1 MTADTRSLLWFAV
14 PSLALL
20 AAVLLYPLGYSVYL
34 SLHEV
39 HLASAAQPFA
49 GWDNYAALLTQERFW
64 SSLATTL
71 KITAAAVTLEFM
83 LGFALALALYRL
95 TAGAR
100 VFNVLLFLPHI
111 ITPVVAAL
119 FLRWMFVS
127 QWGLIDATLAAA
139 GVVPPDWLGHPLW
152 AKVTVVLAD
161 AWKFTPFVM
170 LVLYAGLQGI
180 DQSILEAAAIDGA
193 GGFRLV
199 WSILLPSL
207 KPLVL
212 FVLAIRTMD
221 CFRAFDAIYVLTGGG
236 PGTATE
242 TITLYTY
249 VLGFRQLEIGKAA
262 ALGVLT
268 LIILSSIV
276 GTMIFMLYRR
286 ERQAF

>member
-14 PSLALL
+14 PSFALL
-20 AAVLLYPLGYSVYL
+20 TAVLLYPLGYSVYL

-39 HLASAAQPFA
+39 HLASAVQPFA
-49 GWDNYAALLTQERFW
+49 GWGNYAALLTEERFW
-64 SSLATTL
+64 SSLVTTL
-71 KITAAAVTLEFM
+71 KITAAAVMLEFF
-83 LGFALALALYRL
+83 LGFALALGLYRL

-127 QWGLIDATLAAA
+127 QWGLIDATLAAV

-268 LIILSSIV
+268 LVILSSIV